1 MAQINSGLSIST
13 KVGLLSG
20 LTGLV
25 IIAVYLLF
33 TITVFNQTSSEFY
46 QEKALSIA
54 TSIDAGVSLDTFK
67 DPVKIQNIVN
77 KSTFINPDITLININ
92 LLNEQG
98 QLVTVASNRSDLIG
112 LAPEADNTQSFT
124 SGTVLQSS
132 VTSGDHTSGFRIV
145 SPIIMGGQKIGT
157 YDLTLSTLQAQ
168 NKLQQRLQTLI
179 GVISLLVVLTSLFLY
194 SFVRRTVLT
203 PLKKL
208 SLAVNEMSE
217 GKDITPL
224 NLLSHDELGHLA
236 AAFNESAAKLAD
248 LHHHH
253 LEEKVTTRTA
263 ELNESVKKIADQ
275 NIASEKTN
283 VAMLNLLEDS
293 KELENELKKEKES
306 VEMKV
311 IERTRELANTKARLD
326 SSIENLPLGFI
337 MTDLHEQLVITN
349 PLAQKLLGSSD
360 AATSLAKLK
369 NLLGSKLNLS
379 TYIQKC
385 GENQQRLTFS
395 DLDSEG
401 RTLQLLFSPILTH
414 DQGERCLGVVILI
427 QDITEA
433 KILERSKDEF
443 FSIASHELR
452 TPLTAIRGNT
462 AMIQEYFAEDLK
474 NPELKDM
481 ISDIH
486 ESSVRLIHIVND
498 FLNVSRLEQ
507 GKMSYE
513 SKIFDVE
520 KIIPNIIKEYE
531 VPGTVKNLTID
542 FQPSATPLPAVLADS
557 DKVTEILVN
566 LLGNALK
573 FTAKGGIVVSTGV
586 DHDLVKV
593 FISDTGRGISAK
605 QQSLLFHKFQQAGT
619 SLFTRDTAGG
629 TGLGLY
635 ISKIMA
641 EGMGGKLEL
650 VKSVEDQGTTFC
662 LSLPIAPNQRKLDST
677 TS

>member
-1 MAQINSGLSIST
+1 MAQIKSGLSIST

-20 LTGLV
+20 LTGVVV
-25 IIAVYLLF
+25 IVAYFFSTVS
-33 TITVFNQTSSEFY
+33 VFNQTSTEFY

-67 DPVKIQNIVN
+67 DPVKIQNIIN
-77 KSTFINPDITLININ
+77 KATFVNPDITLININ

-112 LAPEADNTQSFT
+112 LTPEADNNQSFT
-124 SGTVLQSS
+124 SEAVVKRSIATGNRIT
-132 VTSGDHTSGFRIV
+132 GFRIV
-145 SPIIMGGQKIGT
+145 TPIITGGQKIGT
-157 YDLTLSTLQAQ
+157 YDLTLSTLLAQ
-168 NKLQQRLQTLI
+168 NKLQQRLQLLI
-179 GVISLLVVLTSLFLY
+179 TVITLLVLVTSFLLY
-194 SFVRRTVLT
+194 SFVRRTVLL
-203 PLKKL
+203 PLNKL
-208 SLAVNEMSE
+208 SLAVSEMSE
-217 GKDITPL
+217 GKDITPIIV
-224 NLLSHDELGHLA
+224 LSHDEVGNLA
-236 AAFNESAAKLAD
+236 AAFNDSAAKLAD
-248 LHHHH
+248 LRHH
-253 LEEKVTTRTA
+253 LEEKVTARTT
-263 ELNESVKKIADQ
+263 ELNESLNKIAVQ

-293 KELENELKKEKES
+293 KELESALQKEKES
-306 VEMKV
+306 VELKV
-311 IERTRELANTKARLD
+311 IDRTRELANTKAQLD

-349 PLAQKLLGSSD
+349 PLAQKLLGSND
-360 AATSLAKLK
+360 AVTNLAKLK
-369 NLLGSKLNLS
+369 ALLGNKLNLS
-379 TYIQKC
+379 SYIKKC
-385 GENQQRLTFS
+385 GENQQRLTIS
-395 DLDSEG
+395 DIESEG

-414 DQGERCLGVVILI
+414 DQGEHCLGVVILI
-427 QDITEA
+427 QDVTEA
-433 KILERSKDEF
+433 KIIERSKDEF

-462 AMIQEYFAEDLK
+462 AMIQEYFADDLK

-486 ESSVRLIHIVND
+486 ESSIRLIHIVND

-513 SKIFDVE
+513 SKVFDVE

-586 DHDLVKV
+586 DHKWVKV
-593 FISDTGRGISAK
+593 FISDTGRGISVK
-605 QQSLLFHKFQQAGT
+605 QQALLFHKFQQAGT

-650 VKSVEDQGTTFC
+650 VQSVEDQGTTFC
-662 LSLPIAPNQRKLDST
+662 LSLPVAPAEAKLDSAA
-677 TS
+677 S